1 MIKQEELI
9 PFYRDIEGLE
19 IRKKDIGA
27 NIKDA
32 LTEFAKK
39 YDVSVKSIKADYKK
53 WKEYQKNSDEF
64 VEVDLEVDALTQ
76 TWCREY
82 QDRDRE
88 AA

>member
-9 PFYRDIEGLE
+9 PFYRDIEVLE
-19 IRKKDIGA
+19 IKKKDLSA
-27 NIKDA
+27 DIKDA

-82 QDRDRE
+82 QDRDKE

>member
-9 PFYRDIEGLE
+9 PFYRDIEAQE
-19 IRKKDIGA
+19 ERKKDIGTS
-27 NIKDA
+27 IKEAID
-32 LTEFAKK
+32 EFAKK
-39 YDVSVKSIKADYKK
+39 YDVSVKSIKSDYKK
-53 WKEYQKNSDEF
+53 WKEYQKNSEEF

-82 QDRDRE
+82 QERDRE